1 MIKLKRSYNRLFLS
15 EVKKAIS
22 DFDMIK
28 DGDKIGVG
36 MSGGKDS
43 IALLFIL
50 DLLRRYSHLEFSIHA
65 VSLDLGWNMDYTPL
79 IEFCEIKNI
88 PFYIEKTDIGEI
100 IFEHRK
106 EKNPCSLCSKMRGG
120 ALNKVVKGLGC
131 TSVALGHHGDDAV
144 ETLLLNMVYAGKMG
158 TFKPKIYLD
167 RIGLTLIRPMVYLH
181 EDIITSLVKLE
192 KLPVLDN
199 PCPASGI
206 TKRED
211 MKDLINSIEDKF
223 PPARANLLTSLSNV
237 VKSGLW
243 TNE

>member
-1 MIKLKRSYNRLFLS
+1 MIKLKKSYNKWFLS
-15 EVKKAIS
+15 KVKKAIN

-28 DGDKIGVG
+28 DGDKIGIG

-50 DLLRRYSHLEFSIHA
+50 DLLRKYSHLDFSIHA

-79 IEFCEIKNI
+79 INFCEMKDI

-106 EKNPCSLCSKMRGG
+106 ENNPCSLCSKMRGG

-131 TSVALGHHGDDAV
+131 NIVALGHHGDDAI
-144 ETLLLNMVYAGKMG
+144 ETLLLNMIYAGKMG

-167 RIGLTLIRPMVYLH
+167 RTDLTLIRPMAYLH
-181 EDIITSLVKLE
+181 EDIISSLVRTE

-243 TNE
+243 TKK